1 MADEK
6 DIKDSLSELADN
18 LGTVGLFMLGE
29 IRAFLKKSWG
39 ASKDEFMDAVDHVA
53 KSMKQSGKL
62 ALGDIDRAASQIKT
76 NWDKLYG
83 VGGLEWDSFFKEMK
97 SRLEQM
103 SDITQDTF
111 DLAVEQAKKTLDAHW
126 SAVGR
131 LGEDQLQTFQKYSE
145 EMAKAVKGQWTTF
158 WDQMQKTGK
167 KVDRA
172 MQAARDELKKEE

>member
-1 MADEK
+1 MAGSK

-29 IRAFLKKSWG
+29 VRSFLKKSWG
-39 ASKDEFMDAVDHVA
+39 ASKDEFIDAVDQVT

-62 ALGDIDRAASQIKT
+62 ALDDIDRAADRLKAD
-76 NWDKLYG
+76 WDKLYG
-83 VGGLEWDSFFKEMK
+83 VSGLEWDTFFNEMK
-97 SRLEQM
+97 NRLDKM
-103 SDITQDTF
+103 GDITEETF
-111 DLAVEQAKKTLDAHW
+111 DLAVEQAKKALDAHW

-131 LGEDQLQTFQKYSE
+131 VGEDQLRTFQKYSE
-145 EMAKAVKGQWTTF
+145 EIAKAVRGQWSTF
-158 WDQMQKTGK
+158 WDQMEKTGK